1 MTPFMGVS
9 KAAGEWEIVLHSYNL
24 ISIKEGE
31 LCQKMYPIIS

>member
-9 KAAGEWEIVLHSYNL
+9 KAGKWEIVLHSYNL
-24 ISIKEGE
+24 ISIKKGK